1 MALSHLSNIRHNLLG
16 RNRMYT
22 FSVFRKSVT
31 MYRENSGGIFWKCF
45 SLIIEKILFLGL
57 KKMSPLFRL
66 KKGDIFSKIVI
77 S

>member
-1 MALSHLSNIRHNLLG
+1 
-16 RNRMYT
+16 MYT